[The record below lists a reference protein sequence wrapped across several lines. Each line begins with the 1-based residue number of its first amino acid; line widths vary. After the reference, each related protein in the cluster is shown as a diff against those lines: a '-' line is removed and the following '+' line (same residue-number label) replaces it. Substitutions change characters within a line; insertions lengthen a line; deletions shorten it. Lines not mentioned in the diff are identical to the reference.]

1 MADVEPATAPVPE
14 APPPPVI
21 LRVWFPKDALPTLA
35 EDEEPPPRKSLDAIL
50 SDIPRRLL
58 NSAPTQNAKRLRAS
72 IAELK
77 AKLEAL
83 GEPKVRPE
91 PDANSPLAIPSR
103 FGRTRATL
111 HPLPR

>member
-14 APPPPVI
+14 ALPRDI
-21 LRVWFPKDALPTLA
+21 LRVWFPEDALPTLA

-72 IAELK
+72 IVELK
-77 AKLEAL
+77 ATLEEL

-91 PDANSPLAIPSR
+91 PDATISVPFRPAQPRPSP
-103 FGRTRATL
+103 
-111 HPLPR
+111 PR